1 MAVGKRIR
9 HYREKLGWTLE
20 ELETRSGVAVGSI
33 SALENRD
40 SSRSKFFSAIASA
53 FGLTV
58 EQLQDEDRDW
68 IDRPLSSEKQVPALL
83 QGSTLGT
90 LTQPATGTV
99 TPALGVEAIANA
111 LVLMTD
117 EQREAMAGKLASLAR
132 APDSP
137 TLKKSISESLGFIPN
152 NPFPKK

>member
-1 MAVGKRIR
+1 MAVGKRIK

-20 ELETRSGVAVGSI
+20 DLENRSGVAVGSI

-40 SSRSKFFSAIASA
+40 SSRSKFFSHIAAA
-53 FGLTV
+53 FGLSV
-58 EQLQDEDRDW
+58 EQLQDENRDW
-68 IDRPLSSEKQVPALL
+68 IDQPQTDAALL
-83 QGSTLGT
+83 AP
-90 LTQPATGTV
+90 LTQTASGTV
-99 TPALGVEAIANA
+99 SAALGVEAIAQA
-111 LVLMTD
+111 LALMTD

-137 TLKKSISESLGFIPN
+137 TLKKSISESLGFVPH